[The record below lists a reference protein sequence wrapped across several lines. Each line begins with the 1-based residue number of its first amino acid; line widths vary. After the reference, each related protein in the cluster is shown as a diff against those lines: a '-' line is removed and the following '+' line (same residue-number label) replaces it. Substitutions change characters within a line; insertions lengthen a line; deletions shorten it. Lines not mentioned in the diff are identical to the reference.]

1 MPSPTQTHIE
11 ERVSYPV
18 DESRI
23 QRDGHCKKSD
33 NMTPALSI
41 VSPVYRAEPLIP
53 RLVAEIKAA
62 VETLGVSYEI
72 VLVDDASPDDS
83 WAAIER
89 EAAKDP
95 EHIHG
100 VQLSRNFGQHPTITA
115 ALSHARGEWII
126 VMDCDLQDNPVEI
139 PRLWDAVHNREGG
152 PWDGMF
158 TARKNRQDTWFKK
171 FQSRTF
177 ARVFNVFTGLQLES
191 ESMNYGIYH
200 RRVVDAVLA
209 NDDRNRF
216 FALLVRWSGFK
227 LGTVDVAHQGRPEG
241 SSAYTVMKG
250 LRLAIGSIIGYSRGP
265 LVAAIFAGVGM
276 GVIAFCIAAY
286 YGWLWWVEGFEVP
299 GFASLIISIWLVGG
313 LNLLF
318 LGVVGIY
325 VGEVFVQ
332 TKRRPH
338 FLVRTQTPSRPD

>member
-1 MPSPTQTHIE
+1 ML
-11 ERVSYPV
+11 PV
-18 DESRI
+18 
-23 QRDGHCKKSD
+23 
-33 NMTPALSI
+33 LSI
-41 VSPVYRAEPLIP
+41 VSPVYRSAPLIP
-53 RLVAEIKAA
+53 RLVAEITAA
-62 VETLGVSYEI
+62 AEPLGVPYEI
-72 VLVDDASPDDS
+72 VLVDDASPDES
-83 WAAIER
+83 WAAIAH
-89 EAAKDP
+89 EAARDP
-95 EHIHG
+95 DHVFG

-115 ALSHARGEWII
+115 ALSHARGEWVI
-126 VMDCDLQDNPVEI
+126 VMDCDLQDNPEEI
-139 PRLWDAVHNREGG
+139 PRLWDAVHNRPGG

-158 TARKNRQDTWFKK
+158 TARKNRQDSWFKK

-177 ARVFNVFTGLQLES
+177 ARVFNGFTGLQMAS
-191 ESMNYGIYH
+191 ESMNFGIYH

-216 FALLVRWSGFK
+216 FMLLVRWSGFK

-241 SSAYTVMKG
+241 TSAYTLMKG

-265 LVAAIFAGVGM
+265 LIAAIFAGLGM
-276 GVIAFCIAAY
+276 GLIAFCIAAY
-286 YGWLWWVEGFEVP
+286 YVWLWWTEGFEVP

-325 VGEVFVQ
+325 VGEVFIQ

-338 FLVRTQTPSRPD
+338 FLVRARTSNRPD

>member
-1 MPSPTQTHIE
+1 
-11 ERVSYPV
+11 
-18 DESRI
+18 
-23 QRDGHCKKSD
+23 
-33 NMTPALSI
+33 MTPVLSI
-41 VSPVYRAEPLIP
+41 VSPVYRAEPLVP

-62 VETLGVSYEI
+62 VESIGVSYEI
-72 VLVDDASPDDS
+72 VLVDDVSPDDS

-95 EHIHG
+95 AHVHG
-100 VQLSRNFGQHPTITA
+100 FQLSRNFGQHPTINA
-115 ALSHARGEWII
+115 ALSHARGEWVI
-126 VMDCDLQDNPVEI
+126 VMDCDLQDNPGEI
-139 PRLWDAVHNREGG
+139 PRLWDAVHNRPDG
-152 PWDGMF
+152 PWDGML
-158 TARKNRQDTWFKK
+158 AVRKNRQDTWFKK
-171 FQSRTF
+171 FQSL
-177 ARVFNVFTGLQLES
+177 VFVRFFNALAGIKVDS
-191 ESMNYGIYH
+191 ESVNYGIYH

-216 FALLVRWSGFK
+216 FPLLVRWSGFK

-241 SSAYTVMKG
+241 TSAYTVMKG

-265 LVAAIFAGVGM
+265 LLAAIFAGVGM
-276 GVIAFCIAAY
+276 GFVAFCIAVY
-286 YGWLWWVEGFEVP
+286 YAWLWWVEGIEVP

-332 TKRRPH
+332 TKHRPH
-338 FLVRTQTPSRPD
+338 FLVRTRTPNRLD